1 MHKQERK
8 RSDFWSLGGRLE
20 QCSGGGS
27 VYVAVYLTYEKQLC
41 KDASYLH
48 LFRRVSQPY
57 ICVILSCLQSMELV
71 HFNRGRFLNL
81 G

>member
-8 RSDFWSLGGRLE
+8 RVISAHSEDDWSSALGVVLSMLL
-20 QCSGGGS
+20 CS
-27 VYVAVYLTYEKQLC
+27 LTYEKQLC

-57 ICVILSCLQSMELV
+57 IRVILSCLQSMKLV
-71 HFNRGRFLNL
+71 HFNGGRFLNL